1 MGRWGSPTSV
11 SDRPPVCHGLL
22 TFGETMGVVIA
33 DQPGQ
38 LGTVRSFGLGI
49 GGAESN
55 VAMAVARLG
64 QPATWVG
71 RVGRDA
77 LGQLVEQ
84 RLLAAGVRVVAVP
97 GPGFTGIMVRH
108 RPAGASLHV
117 DYHRAGSA
125 GSRICFDDVT
135 EDRVRAAAVLHVTG
149 ITPALGASANEA
161 VRNAVD
167 VAKAAGVLV
176 SLDVNYRSKLWS
188 AHEARPA
195 LRALASRADIVFA
208 GIDEARLVLDRPS
221 GGTSMLLQGLAGLG
235 PAEVVIKD
243 GARGCHALVD
253 GVELAQPAVP
263 ATVVDPVGAGDAFVG
278 GYLAER
284 LAGSGTAARLAMATR
299 AGAYAVAV
307 PGDCDSVPARAQ
319 LEALAGDAA
328 ELEVVR

>member
-1 MGRWGSPTSV
+1 MARWGATSA
-11 SDRPPVCHGLL
+11 SDRPPVSHGLL

-38 LGTVRSFGLGI
+38 LGTVRSFGVGI

-71 RVGRDA
+71 RVGRDG
-77 LGQLVEQ
+77 LGQLVEH
-84 RLLAAGVRVVAVP
+84 RLIASGVRVVAVRDAA
-97 GPGFTGIMVRH
+97 FTGIMVRH
-108 RPAGASLHV
+108 RPAGGAVHV

-135 EDRVRAAAVLHVTG
+135 ADRVRAAAVLHVTG
-149 ITPALGASANEA
+149 ITPALSASAHAA
-161 VRNAVD
+161 VRDALD

-188 AHEARPA
+188 AQTARPV
-195 LRALASRADIVFA
+195 LRSLAGRADILFA
-208 GIDEARLVLDRPS
+208 GVDEARLVLDRPS
-221 GGTSMLLQGLAGLG
+221 GDTSRLLQGLAGLG
-235 PAEVVIKD
+235 PAEVVLKD
-243 GARGCHALVD
+243 GARGCRALVD
-253 GVELAQPAVP
+253 GVELAQPAVT

-319 LEALAGDAA
+319 LEALTADAA
-328 ELEVVR
+328 EPEVVR

>member
-1 MGRWGSPTSV
+1 MGRGGPPTSSGDDV
-11 SDRPPVCHGLL
+11 SVRRGLL
-22 TFGETMGVVIA
+22 SFGETMGVVIA

-38 LGTVRSFGLGI
+38 LDTVRSFGLGI

-77 LGQLVEQ
+77 LGQLIEH
-84 RLLAAGVRVVAVP
+84 RLLASGVRVVAVP
-97 GPGFTGIMVRH
+97 DPAFTGIMVRH
-108 RPAGASLHV
+108 RPAAASLHV

-135 EDRVRAAAVLHVTG
+135 EDRVRAASVLHVTG
-149 ITPALGASANEA
+149 ITPALSPSAHAA
-161 VRNAVD
+161 VRDAVD

-188 AHEARPA
+188 AQTARPV
-195 LRALASRADIVFA
+195 LRALASRADILFA
-208 GIDEARLVLDRPS
+208 GVDEARLVLDCPS
-221 GGTSMLLQGLAGLG
+221 GDTSLLLQGLAGLG
-235 PAEVVIKD
+235 PTEVVIKD
-243 GARGCHALVD
+243 GARGCHARVD
-253 GVELAQPAVP
+253 GAELAQPAVP

-284 LAGSGTAARLAMATR
+284 LAGAGLAARLATATR

-307 PGDCDSVPARAQ
+307 PGDCDSVPTRAQ
-319 LEALAGDAA
+319 LEALTEDPA